1 MGVDLLLAELG
12 SYALPGS
19 ALVVSMVAVALSAY
33 MGTRS
38 ASGTAQVNRV
48 NDLKDQLDDCQEK
61 IDKLQDQVTDCEK
74 DRARL
79 ERQNLSLMQRVLKL
93 ENGDAG

>member
-1 MGVDLLLAELG
+1 VGVDLLLAELG
-12 SYALPGS
+12 SYALPGA

-61 IDKLQDQVTDCEK
+61 IEKLEDKITDCEK
-74 DRARL
+74 DRSRL